1 MNQENENNT
10 LETNTIHIP
19 KTDKIDFRLP
29 SEMKSLISDRATQKG
44 QKISQFI
51 VNLLSEHFE
60 QEKKVQALALEA
72 KKQRKLNAEKLR
84 LEDGEKSKLNKI
96 ESKKGDEDSLF
107 HFTVILILGLA
118 LIYVMFKN
126 LKLQKI
132 LTKIKTAYPSAYHN
146 ISNN

>member
-1 MNQENENNT
+1 MNQENENNI
-10 LETNTIHIP
+10 LETTTIHIP

-60 QEKKVQALALEA
+60 QEKKAQALALEA

-118 LIYVMFKN
+118 LIYVIFKN
-126 LKLQKI
+126 FKLQKI

-146 ISNN
+146 TSNN

>member
-1 MNQENENNT
+1 MNQENENNI
-10 LETNTIHIP
+10 LETTTIHIP

-60 QEKKVQALALEA
+60 QEKKAQALALEA

-126 LKLQKI
+126 FKLQKI
-132 LTKIKTAYPSAYHN
+132 LTKIKTVYPSAYHN

>member
-1 MNQENENNT
+1 MNQENDNNI
-10 LETNTIHIP
+10 LETTTIHIP

-60 QEKKVQALALEA
+60 QEKKAQALALEA

-107 HFTVILILGLA
+107 HFTVIVILAIA

-126 LKLQKI
+126 FKLQKI